1 VCTSA
6 LKGKRGGH
14 HPAPPVES
22 EEVRLNRIRT
32 ELRYMIADRRRRGVP
47 PEGIVLP
54 GDEKMHISL
63 QRQMPGEKPPPAP
76 RTRKLEETA
85 DAEAPLGRC
94 QKGHP
99 FTHRDPAGRRQ
110 CNTCK
115 ADLMAHR
122 RRVAEA
128 RPVRDLG
135 TCRRGHAYTHTNS
148 GHKYCPICKAHSR
161 KKLAMKRAQA
171 SHEQ

>member
-1 VCTSA
+1 
-6 LKGKRGGH
+6 
-14 HPAPPVES
+14 
-22 EEVRLNRIRT
+22 VRLNRIRT